1 MLRVPE
7 AKSENDAAPGAGRLT
22 AQLASAL
29 LLPVNDRAPRERHF
43 FLFVYGTLLSG
54 EPRHDL
60 LHRTRSLGAA
70 TTVPSFNLVDLG
82 PYPALVAGGARAVVG
97 ELYEVPVEE
106 LAAIDIYEEH
116 PVLFKR
122 TTIELSDGRAAQ
134 AYLLDADQVRGRKR
148 IHSGDWRARFRPAPA
163 PSARDSAFVRWAKS
177 RPR

>member
-1 MLRVPE
+1 
-7 AKSENDAAPGAGRLT
+7 LT

-29 LLPVNDRAPRERHF
+29 LRRVSDPGPAERNF
-43 FLFVYGTLLSG
+43 LLFVYGTLLSG

-60 LHRTRSLGAA
+60 LRRARCLGAA
-70 TTVPSFNLVDLG
+70 TTVPAFELVDLG
-82 PYPALVAGGARAVVG
+82 PYPALVAGGTRAVVG

-106 LAAIDIYEEH
+106 LAAIDVYEEH

-122 TTIELSDGRAAQ
+122 TTIELAHGTDRRAAQ
-134 AYLLDADQVRGRKR
+134 AYLLDASQVRGRKR

-163 PSARDSAFVRWAKS
+163 PSARDSAFVRWAKT